1 MTLETQSKAIN
12 KNVLQYIVCEF
23 LDCLG
28 NDLSMKLFHISLT
41 SINMIYAHKMRGFLR
56 KGRGIQILEN
66 MPMIII
72 IKTK

>member
-28 NDLSMKLFHISLT
+28 SDLSMKLFHISLA
-41 SINMIYAHKMRGFLR
+41 SINMIYAHKMRGFFEKR
-56 KGRGIQILEN
+56 
-66 MPMIII
+66 
-72 IKTK
+72 